1 MFGRLKKIVS
11 LVISMALTSYITM
24 PSSGSSAEELT
35 SSQRTEKQ
43 LEEIIDTYG
52 EENIIFDD
60 GLSLYIGD
68 EVELSAVTEDGSE
81 IEYISND
88 NKVFEVINSK
98 LIAKGEGVTFLIA
111 KVKDKY
117 HLSQV
122 YVAEQE
128 ISTFAIDEKSIERES
143 RGYYLVYVDAGHG
156 GKDPGTVAN
165 GIREKDIN
173 LSIAL
178 KVSNKLQ
185 QKGVQVV
192 MNRETDVFVDFKDTA
207 NHANSVNADVF
218 VSIHSNS
225 AVATS
230 ANGIETFYT
239 KSIDVPYGKE
249 IHSRLIKNT
258 GAYDR
263 GLKQDIYYVTNHT
276 IMPAVLVESGF
287 LTNTT
292 EASKLNTDA
301 YQEKIANAIV
311 DGVMEY
317 LNNNV
322 SINLIPSE
330 RISGPSRYETAI
342 EIFNKGWETADTVV
356 LVTGENYPDAL
367 SATPLAAKYD
377 APILLARN
385 ASLKYQAELSNVLKN
400 KGVKNVIII
409 GSEGVIP
416 KIIESELAQM
426 GISSRRIAGND
437 RYETSLAI
445 AKEIGINSGEIVVA
459 SGQNFPDGLS
469 IASIAAQKEMPI
481 LLIREKYIPENIK
494 GYIDSSNIS
503 KTYLL
508 GSEGLIPN
516 DVANQLKNVE
526 RLAGKDRYATNEN
539 IFNRFKDE
547 LNLSHLYIASSLDF
561 PDALATSAL
570 AAKTNSFVVLSYPTY
585 PALSLR
591 TIINSSKDTL
601 DKVYVIG
608 SKGLIADDTFISA
621 GIGIIK

>member
-1 MFGRLKKIVS
+1 MFSRVKKVVS
-11 LVISMALTSYITM
+11 LVMSIALIVAITI
-24 PSSGSSAEELT
+24 PSIRSNAEELT
-35 SSQRTEKQ
+35 SSQRTERQ
-43 LEEIIDTYG
+43 LEGIIDTYG

-68 EVELSAVTEDGSE
+68 EVELSGVTEEGSE

-88 NKVFEVINSK
+88 NEVFEVINSK
-98 LIAKGEGVTFLIA
+98 LIAKGEGVTFLIT

-122 YVAEQE
+122 YVAEEQ
-128 ISTFAIDEKSIERES
+128 ISAFAMDEKSNERDL

-156 GKDPGTVAN
+156 GKDPGSIAN
-165 GIREKDIN
+165 GINEKDLN
-173 LSIAL
+173 LTIAL
-178 KVSNKLQ
+178 KVRNKLQ

-207 NHANSVNADVF
+207 THANNVNADVF
-218 VSIHSNS
+218 VSIHNNS
-225 AVATS
+225 STSPS

-239 KSIDVPYGKE
+239 KQIDVPYGKG
-249 IHSRLIKNT
+249 IHNRLITNT

-263 GLKQDIYYVTNHT
+263 GLKQDTYYVTNHT
-276 IMPAVLVESGF
+276 IMPAVLVEGGF
-287 LTNTT
+287 LTNAT
-292 EASKLNTDA
+292 EANKLKTDA
-301 YQEKIANAIV
+301 YQEKIANSIV

-322 SINLIPSE
+322 ASNLIPAE

-342 EIFNKGWETADTVV
+342 EIFNNGWQTADTVV

-367 SATPLAAKYD
+367 SATPLAAKHD
-377 APILLARN
+377 APILLAKN
-385 ASLKYQAELSNVLKN
+385 ASLQYQQELTNALKN

-409 GSEGVIP
+409 GSEGIIP
-416 KIIESELAQM
+416 KVIENELSQM
-426 GISSRRIAGND
+426 GIASRRIAGSD

-445 AKEIGINSGEIVVA
+445 AREIGINSGEVVVA

-469 IASIAAQKEMPI
+469 IASIAAKKQMPI
-481 LLIREKYIPENIK
+481 LLIRENHIPGNIK
-494 GYIDSSNIS
+494 AYMDSANIV

-539 IFNRFKDE
+539 IFNRFKNE

-585 PALSLR
+585 PAASLR
-591 TIINSSKDTL
+591 AIINSSRYAL

-608 SKGLIADDTFISA
+608 SRGLIPDDTFTSA
-621 GIGIIK
+621 GIDIIK

>member
-11 LVISMALTSYITM
+11 LVISMALISYITM
-24 PSSGSSAEELT
+24 PSIGSSAEELT
-35 SSQRTEKQ
+35 SSQRTERQ

-88 NKVFEVINSK
+88 DKVFEVINSK

-276 IMPAVLVESGF
+276 VMPAVLVESGF
-287 LTNTT
+287 LTNAT

-317 LNNNV
+317 LINNV
-322 SINLIPSE
+322 DSASLTGE
-330 RISGPSRYETAI
+330 RIYGANRYATSYKLFEDGWTTSDTAI
-342 EIFNKGWETADTVV
+342 
-356 LVTGENYPDAL
+356 LVTGDDYPDAL
-367 SATPLAAKYD
+367 SAAPLAGKYD
-377 APILLARN
+377 APILLVQN
-385 ASLKYQAELSNVLKN
+385 KSLNSQQALKDILIN
-400 KGVKNVIII
+400 KGVKHAYII
-409 GSEGVIP
+409 GGTGVIP
-416 KIIESELAQM
+416 SIVEDELNAI
-426 GISSRRIAGND
+426 GITSKRLAGSSR
-437 RYETSLAI
+437 YSTSVEVAKELGSSTGEVAI
-445 AKEIGINSGEIVVA
+445 AYGEDFA
-459 SGQNFPDGLS
+459 DGLS
-469 IASIAAQKEMPI
+469 ISSIAAAKGLPI
-481 LLIREKYIPENIK
+481 LLSETNSIPGSVKSYMN
-494 GYIDSSNIS
+494 SNNIS
-503 KTYLL
+503 KTYII
-508 GSEGLIPN
+508 GGEGVISN
-516 DVANQLKNVE
+516 NVANQLVNVE
-526 RLAGKDRYATNEN
+526 RLGGKNRYETNLF

-547 LNLSHLYIASSLDF
+547 LNLNNIYLASGLDF
-561 PDALATSAL
+561 PDALSSSAL
-570 AAKTNSFVVLSYPTY
+570 AAKDISFV
-585 PALSLR
+585 ALTDTENVTSPIRKLFSENADS
-591 TIINSSKDTL
+591 IGNVNILGSNYLIKDS
-601 DKVYVIG
+601 VV
-608 SKGLIADDTFISA
+608 KGLGIS
-621 GIGIIK
+621 IR

>member
-11 LVISMALTSYITM
+11 LVISMALISYITM

-35 SSQRTEKQ
+35 SSQRTERQ

>member
-1 MFGRLKKIVS
+1 MFGRFKKIVS
-11 LVISMALTSYITM
+11 LVISMALISYITM

-35 SSQRTEKQ
+35 SSQRTERQ

-88 NKVFEVINSK
+88 DKVFEVINSK

-276 IMPAVLVESGF
+276 VMPAVLVESGF
-287 LTNTT
+287 LTNAT

-322 SINLIPSE
+322 SINLIPAE

-385 ASLKYQAELSNVLKN
+385 ASLKYQAELSSVLKN

-426 GISSRRIAGND
+426 GISSRRIAGSD

-445 AKEIGINSGEIVVA
+445 AKEIGINSGEIVIA

-494 GYIDSSNIS
+494 G
-503 KTYLL
+503 
-508 GSEGLIPN
+508 
-516 DVANQLKNVE
+516 
-526 RLAGKDRYATNEN
+526 
-539 IFNRFKDE
+539 
-547 LNLSHLYIASSLDF
+547 
-561 PDALATSAL
+561 
-570 AAKTNSFVVLSYPTY
+570 
-585 PALSLR
+585 
-591 TIINSSKDTL
+591 
-601 DKVYVIG
+601 
-608 SKGLIADDTFISA
+608 
-621 GIGIIK
+621 